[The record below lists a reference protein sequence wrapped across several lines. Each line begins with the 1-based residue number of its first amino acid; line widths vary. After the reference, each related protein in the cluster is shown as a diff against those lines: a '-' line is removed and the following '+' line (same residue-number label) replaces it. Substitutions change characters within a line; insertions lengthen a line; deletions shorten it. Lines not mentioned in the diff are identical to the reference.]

1 MSGVASLHTDD
12 QIHLSLGSL
21 AVLHATSYS
30 YQLHTGHSLA
40 TSFPD
45 LARSV
50 WHPDNMEA
58 LRPVYQGWFVRQV
71 SNIFIVQKYFF
82 NNV

>member
-1 MSGVASLHTDD
+1 MSGVTSLHTDD

>member
-1 MSGVASLHTDD
+1 MSGVTSLHSDD

-21 AVLHATSYS
+21 AVLHAASYS
-30 YQLHTGHSLA
+30 YQLHSGHSLA
-40 TSFPD
+40 TSAPD

-58 LRPVYQGWFVRQV
+58 LRPVYQGWFIKLV
-71 SNIFIVQKYFF
+71 SNIFYVPKYFF
-82 NNV
+82 KR